1 MKKVL
6 ALVVLVGLLGMSAT
20 ALAQTPAQDQYGNEP
35 PAAGTDN
42 EPNEPPAAGTDNEPS
57 VPGTST
63 ESTQV
68 SPGVFTPPGAQT
80 SDDGLLPF
88 TGAALIVPAALG
100 AAMLSVGLFAVYRTR
115 RRGD

>member
-20 ALAQTPAQDQYGNEP
+20 ALAQTPAQDQYG
-35 PAAGTDN
+35 
-42 EPNEPPAAGTDNEPS
+42 NEPPAAGTDNEPS